1 MYILIWI
8 KCSGTISESCVYMIA
23 FIESEEM
30 FIESEEMYAYTNYKV
45 MKLCEL

>member
-1 MYILIWI
+1 
-8 KCSGTISESCVYMIA
+8 MIA

-30 FIESEEMYAYTNYKV
+30 FTESEEMYTYTKYRV

>member
-1 MYILIWI
+1 
-8 KCSGTISESCVYMIA
+8 MIA